1 MKNNNNNLTSRHGRS
16 LVHDMCKQNKRIFFK
31 KKNEFCFLG
40 RGPYDYSLSLSERFP
55 NVL

>member
-31 KKNEFCFLG
+31 KKASSVFWVGGLMIIH
-40 RGPYDYSLSLSERFP
+40 
-55 NVL
+55 